1 MTPEKFGKAAT
12 LCAPESV
19 SKQAIARLDR
29 HFGTSTVMVEDVT
42 MLPAEIQ
49 SEMARFNYRNDGAKG
64 VYDTRDNRVYLV
76 ASRLESDHDV
86 IMAYRHEVTGHMGV
100 RASLGTDRDS
110 VFQQVYASYSSDP
123 RLEEI
128 AERYKLDLDY
138 EINQLLAAEELVAL
152 LAEPGEKPSLYD
164 QIRLSAKEEY
174 SRQTGEEIAYTDD
187 DIRALLERGRDYLRE
202 TAAYRPEANLNRR
215 SPEELPPRLSTLNHL
230 IKAQSPSQW
239 ADFDAYI
246 VSASDSQTGGI
257 LAHYESAEALAES
270 FSRYLSE
277 SGVTV
282 DQGGNVRIHELT
294 EKTASL
300 IAPNTDVIVGMES
313 RPLRTLMDNLRP
325 GRPPEVIDEA
335 LANSIEVDSPFRF
348 MYVGEQAAEKLGRTE
363 SFEQATQLK
372 MAGKTSG
379 EIWMATGWFEGPDG
393 AWRFEISDQ
402 DATANLQAMEEIA
415 WLQGQLSSVDRQRL
429 DGIIESPEAARK
441 TDFYMERIDRV
452 NSAFDE
458 AEPGTLPAYLSHPTL
473 FEAYPEL
480 TKMRVIIDPDAP
492 YPVVTTNSPRIVIP
506 SSYLEDSDLLL
517 DTLVHET
524 QHLVQ
529 RIEGFAKGLSPFMN
543 GYRESWENEL
553 NELLESDP
561 DVQIY
566 MELHAELFDGSTHV
580 NPELTK
586 REMEVLEEDSPSIQ
600 RMNELS
606 ERLRLVGDPEAYT
619 KAFGEIEANES
630 AARMAMT
637 EGQRRKIAP
646 YGTNPTPGEF
656 VVHQFDDIP
665 QAMFLGVKANTANAG
680 RLSLAHEMETK
691 GAGRDQI
698 LASTGW
704 FKGVDEMWR
713 FEVDDYS
720 TSLNTDALSI
730 LKPAWNTLESP
741 RIAKIVHR
749 PNPNGGFDL
758 TMYPENATRL
768 SDIVEL
774 KGVSRSYLMMNLPPE
789 VASSVMLGKGD
800 LEWFDFDTDEPDG
813 RHLDTDFVYDAY
825 NYLPLNR
832 LVDHQALM
840 EAYPEL
846 AEWKVAFHPKSDQ
859 WPNSSAFCDSLNRT
873 IVLFPQTQKQVI
885 PTLLHEI
892 QHAIQTIEGFAPG
905 ASPNDPSVAAKIE
918 APQQQYHSELLKVI
932 DSAPFDKASSD
943 QWLGFLK
950 KQPGVKQAEMGAAGI
965 LDFLGGQDAGITRG
979 TLRGVV
985 ESNAVSIEEIIASTS
1000 YRSAEKLKDLQAWCR
1015 DFIEEAHES
1024 GIHYAKAQS
1033 EIRAARGTGLM
1044 FEEGKLTPEQFPDLV
1059 NMMKRTEGFS
1069 FEDLVGRINEIN
1081 EITKQELEPGGSTLY
1096 ENYALIGEDYRELVM
1111 IARGGVF
1118 DSGTGNPFVTDHWEN
1133 LQNVLAH
1140 VRFQTVEDEA
1150 GRRTLLIEEI
1160 QSDWRNA
1167 SLKLDQATASTGSIE
1182 DLEKEI
1188 ARLQG
1193 ELTQTADRMEQNA
1206 VEIRE
1211 LGYNEAVLNYHE
1223 GSLSLF
1229 DLSDEA
1235 FEMVERYNYLVGDSF
1250 SLAPDKDGLKREL
1263 SEAEYLLEKARALA
1277 EDAEHKFPLG
1287 KDWYA
1292 TVAKRMVRY
1301 AAENG
1306 FDAMAWSPAA
1316 VQAERYSPNQAK
1328 RFDEV
1333 EWHRIGEDEIHV
1345 SAEVQSEPAIDK
1357 SYTPKEILELFDRK
1371 TAAKIL
1377 AEPEGSVADANI
1389 TIDSKGFETFYDQML
1404 PKAVNKCLKGYGVSV
1419 EHNGLSDAV
1428 SAPAGVRFPMVTITD
1443 EMRSDLTGQTTPM
1456 YSAHVTDAM
1465 SAYYRSAGEVE
1476 ARAVEMTYR
1485 KPDLKSLHPLD
1496 RYDVAPSDQIVHSPI
1511 ASVAMKIGPHAN
1523 GVNMASLETAAKIVS
1538 QRALGLE
1545 EAYPKVL
1552 NSLSG
1557 NDFSET
1563 GGALR
1568 QRFARLA
1575 DQVNAEIKAQTGWA
1589 LDDTGHLRFEL
1600 DIPDCRATQS
1610 ISEYIAQDV
1619 EKFANDVRS
1628 GVVDVTQT
1636 TEIYNRITQQ
1646 AVPLKSLVGD
1656 HQVMDA
1662 YPELEDVKVQQSPEP
1677 YQTRFQSQT
1686 GTIIVSPNIGRMEL
1700 GAYLTKGINEAINA
1714 FERIGDPEIQRAF
1727 YPKPD
1732 IELNRARALQSVIA
1746 QSEGLASVS
1755 GEAIEGNLKWLHRTD
1770 PAVLKGMPL
1779 ERAAIFAH
1787 AAQVNIKGEWSQY
1800 ASPTSFEALPKVA
1813 NEGPSIEENK
1823 SEPERSSGRLAM

>member
-1 MTPEKFGKAAT
+1 MTPENFGKAAS

-49 SEMARFNYRNDGAKG
+49 SEMARFNYRSDGAKG
-64 VYDTRDNRVYLV
+64 VFDTRDNRVYLV
-76 ASRLESDHDV
+76 ASRMESDHDV
-86 IMAYRHEVTGHMGV
+86 IMTYRHEVTGHMGV
-100 RASLGTDRDS
+100 RASLGENRDS
-110 VFQQVYASYSSDP
+110 VFRQVYASYSNDP

-138 EINQLLAAEELVAL
+138 ESNQLLASEELVAL

-174 SRQTGEEIAYTDD
+174 SRQTGEQITYSDD
-187 DIRALLERGRDYLRE
+187 DIRALLERGRDYLRA
-202 TAAYRPEANLNRR
+202 TAAYQPEAKLNKR
-215 SPEELPPRLSTLNHL
+215 SPGELPPRLSTLNHL
-230 IKAQSPSQW
+230 LKAQTPGQW
-239 ADFDAYI
+239 SDFDAY
-246 VSASDSQTGGI
+246 VVNTAKQDSNGV
-257 LAHYESAEALAES
+257 LAHYESAEILAES
-270 FSRYLSE
+270 FSRYLGE
-277 SGVTV
+277 NGITV
-282 DQGGNVRIHELT
+282 DQSGNVCIHDLT
-294 EKTASL
+294 AKTASL
-300 IAPNTDVIVGMES
+300 IAPQTEVIVGMDTDP
-313 RPLRTLMDNLRP
+313 RRTSMENLRP
-325 GRPPEVIDEA
+325 GNPPAVIDQA
-335 LANSIEVDSPFRF
+335 LASNVKVESPFRF
-348 MYVGEQAAEKLGRTE
+348 MYVGEQASEKLGRTE

-402 DATANLQAMEEIA
+402 DATANLQAMEEVA
-415 WLQGQLSSVDRQRL
+415 WLQGQISSIARQQM
-429 DGIIESPEAARK
+429 DGIIQAPEAARK
-441 TDFYMERIDRV
+441 TAFYMERVDRL

-458 AEPGTLPAYLSHPTL
+458 AEPGTLPAYLNHPTL

-492 YPVVTTNSPRIVIP
+492 YPEVTTNTPRIVIP
-506 SSYLEDSDLLL
+506 SSYLEDSDLLF
-517 DTLVHET
+517 DTLIHET

-606 ERLRLVGDPEAYT
+606 DRLRLVGDPEAYT

-630 AARMAMT
+630 TARSAMT

-646 YGTNPTPGEF
+646 YGADPKSSEF
-656 VVHQFDDIP
+656 VVHQFDDVP
-665 QAMFLGVKANTANAG
+665 QAMFLGVKASNANAG
-680 RLSLAHEMETK
+680 RLSLAHELETE
-691 GAGRDQI
+691 GAGRDRI
-698 LASTGW
+698 LAETGW
-704 FKGVDEMWR
+704 FRGVDEMWR
-713 FEVDDYS
+713 FEIDDFR

-749 PNPNGGFDL
+749 ASPNGGFDL

-774 KGVSRSYLMMNLPPE
+774 KGVSRSYLMMNLPPD
-789 VASSVMLGKGD
+789 VASSVMLGKGE

-832 LVDHQALM
+832 LVDHPSLM

-846 AEWKVAFHPKSDQ
+846 AEWKVAFHPKSEKC
-859 WPNSSAFCDSLNRT
+859 PNSSAFCDSLNRT
-873 IVLFPQTQKQVI
+873 IVLFPQTERQVI

-905 ASPNDPSVAAKIE
+905 ASPNDPKVAAKID
-918 APQQQYHSELLKVI
+918 APQQQYHSELLRVI
-932 DSAPFDKASSD
+932 ESAPFEKASTD
-943 QWLGFLK
+943 QWMGYLK
-950 KQPGVKQAEMGAAGI
+950 KQPGVKQAELTTAGVLDYFEGQAGSVTRDALTAAVGANTI
-965 LDFLGGQDAGITRG
+965 
-979 TLRGVV
+979 
-985 ESNAVSIEEIIASTS
+985 SIQEIISSTS

-1015 DFIEEAHES
+1015 DFVDEAHES
-1024 GIHYAKAQS
+1024 GIHYAKAES
-1033 EIRAARGTGLM
+1033 EMRAARGTGLL
-1044 FEEGKLTPEQFPDLV
+1044 FDEGKLTPELFPDLV
-1059 NMMKRTEGFS
+1059 DMMKRTEGFS
-1069 FEDLVGRINEIN
+1069 FEELVARIDEIN
-1081 EITKQELEPGGSTLY
+1081 EITRQELEPGGGTLY
-1096 ENYALIGEDYRELVM
+1096 ESYALIGEEYRELVM
-1111 IARGGVF
+1111 IASGGVL

-1140 VRFQTVEDEA
+1140 VRFQTVKDDA

-1160 QSDWRNA
+1160 QSDWRKA
-1167 SLKLDQATASTGSIE
+1167 SLKLDQATASTGSID

-1188 ARLQG
+1188 ARLQR
-1193 ELTQTADRMEQNA
+1193 ELTLTSDLMEQNA
-1206 VEIRE
+1206 SEIRE

-1223 GSLSLF
+1223 GSLSLV

-1235 FEMVERYNYLVGDSF
+1235 LEMVERYNYLVSDSF
-1250 SLAPDKDGLKREL
+1250 SLAPEKDGLKRDLE
-1263 SEAEYLLEKARALA
+1263 EAEYLLDKARALS

-1328 RFDEV
+1328 RFDQV
-1333 EWHRIGEDEIHV
+1333 EWNRIGEDEIHV
-1345 SAEVQSEPAIDK
+1345 NADVQSESALSK
-1357 SYTPKEILELFDRK
+1357 SYTPKEIMELFDRK

-1377 AEPEGSVADANI
+1377 SEPEGSIEDANI
-1389 TIDSKGFETFYDQML
+1389 TVDSKGFETFYDQML
-1404 PKAVNKCLKGYGVSV
+1404 PKAVNKALKGYGVSV
-1419 EHNGLSDAV
+1419 EQHGLSDSA

-1443 EMRSDLTGQTTPM
+1443 ELRADLSGRTTPM

-1485 KPDLKSLHPLD
+1485 NPDLKSLHPID
-1496 RYDVAPSDQIVHSPI
+1496 RYDVAPGDQIVQEP
-1511 ASVAMKIGPHAN
+1511 AATNAMKIGPHAR
-1523 GVNMASLETAAKIVS
+1523 GVNMASLEAAAKIVS
-1538 QRALGLE
+1538 QRALGLD

-1557 NDFSET
+1557 NDFSQS

-1575 DQVNAEIKAQTGWA
+1575 DQLNDEIKAETGWA

-1600 DIPDCRATQS
+1600 EIPDCRATQT

-1628 GVVDVTQT
+1628 GTVDITRT
-1636 TEIYNRITQQ
+1636 TDIYNRITQQ
-1646 AVPLKSLVGD
+1646 SVPLKSLIGD
-1656 HQVMDA
+1656 NRVIDA
-1662 YPELEDVKVQQSPEP
+1662 YPELEDVKVKQSVDAP
-1677 YQTRFQSQT
+1677 QGRFQSHT
-1686 GTIIVSPNIGRMEL
+1686 GTIIVPPNIGRMEL
-1700 GAYLTKGINEAINA
+1700 GAYLAKGINEAINS
-1714 FERIGDPEIQRAF
+1714 FERIGDPEIQRAR
-1727 YPKPD
+1727 YPASD
-1732 IELNRARALQSVIA
+1732 VEINRGRALQNIIA
-1746 QSEGLASVS
+1746 QSEGMESVS
-1755 GEAIEGNLKWLHRTD
+1755 TEALANNSRWLNQHD
-1770 PAVLKGMPL
+1770 ASLLKGMPL
-1779 ERAAIFAH
+1779 DRASMFAH
-1787 AAQVNIKGEWSQY
+1787 AATINMKGEWSQY
-1800 ASPTSFEALPKVA
+1800 AHSEEFDSLPAVA
-1813 NEGPSIEENK
+1813 NEGTHNDDPASKPSGETK
-1823 SEPERSSGRLAM
+1823 RLAM